1 MLGTARPLGRDCM
14 DFNRLL
20 DARGKGAPV
29 EPRELWASLPD
40 KASGYGYLRDVQ
52 GQVLSAWHAR
62 RGEQD
67 LVIKVNTGG
76 GKTIDGLLVLQSYL
90 NEGHGPA
97 LYVAPDKYLVEQVRD
112 EARRLGIVTVG
123 DPDNP
128 RYLAGDAIA
137 VVNASKLVNGKTV
150 FSANRPS
157 RPPVPIGSVVIDDAH
172 AAIATT
178 REQLSV
184 SVPAEHPAYGEMLE
198 LFKAD
203 LEQQSP
209 NELLDVRDGAHA
221 ALARVPFWA
230 WRAKADRARELLH
243 THRATGPFEFAWPAV
258 RQVLPCSRAVF
269 TGSALTITPFCPP
282 IRHITGFAEAQH
294 RIYLTATLADDS
306 VLVTDFGADPASVRN
321 PITPQTAG
329 DIGERM
335 IIAPQELNP
344 SIDADSVRDAVAAL
358 APERN
363 VVVLVPSARAAAAWR
378 QYTNKIVSSSDGVA
392 ATVEE
397 LRVGHVGLVVLINR
411 YDGIDLPGDACR
423 VLVLDGLPEVVT
435 GDERV
440 EAQVLRQAGT
450 DDRQV
455 QRIEQGMG
463 RGVRSNEDHCVV
475 FLIGSRLAQL
485 VADPRSFVRF
495 SPATRAQLDLA
506 RDVARDLRDRPLDD
520 IMAVAQQALDRD
532 PAWVR
537 FARLALSSIPAPAGM
552 VSDFA
557 VARRL
562 AFEAATDG
570 DHRRAADLVSAAASS
585 LEGNR
590 AIGWALEQKA
600 AYLDAADPAAAQDIL
615 AVARS
620 KNQMVLRPLTGLTA
634 YKRLSAAG
642 DQAQRAAAH
651 LAKRYSTGS
660 ELRLAAQ
667 TIADDL
673 AFDPD
678 RTDEAEEAL
687 RRLADHLGLAGQRPE
702 REIGS
707 GPDVLW
713 ALGGLDFWVI
723 EAKTGAISDV
733 VHKRDAAQLGH
744 SMDWFRSRYDQ
755 TTHVT
760 PVMVHRARRMARD
773 ATASPGMRVLNED
786 GLGRLRVAF
795 LAYAAGLASSRWD
808 TPVAVAG
815 QLAGQTLRATELVS
829 YLRATQ
835 PSR

>member
-1 MLGTARPLGRDCM
+1 M
-14 DFNRLL
+14 DFTRLL
-20 DARGKGAPV
+20 NARGKGAPI

-52 GQVLSAWHAR
+52 GQVLSAWHDR
-62 RGEQD
+62 RGERD

-76 GKTIDGLLVLQSYL
+76 GKTIDGLLILQSYL

-97 LYVAPDKYLVEQVRD
+97 LYVAPDKYLAEQVGD
-112 EARRLGIVTVG
+112 EAARLGIVTVE
-123 DPDNP
+123 DPDSP
-128 RYLAGDAIA
+128 RYLSGEAIA
-137 VVNASKLVNGKTV
+137 IVNASKLVNGKTV

-178 REQLSV
+178 RERLSV
-184 SVPAEHPAYGEMLE
+184 SVPTEHPAYDEMLE
-198 LFKAD
+198 LFKEE

-209 NELLDVRDGAHA
+209 NELLDVRDGTHA

-230 WRAKADRARELLH
+230 WRAKADRTRELLH
-243 THRATGPFEFAWPAV
+243 AHRASEPFEFSWPAV
-258 RQVLPCSRAVF
+258 REVLPFSRAVF

-321 PITPQTAG
+321 PITPLTAG

-344 SIDADSVRDAVAAL
+344 SISADSVRDAVAAL
-358 APERN
+358 AAKLN
-363 VVVLVPSARAAAAWR
+363 IVVLVPSARAANVWR
-378 QYTNKIVSSSDGVA
+378 GHANKIVSSSDGVA
-392 ATVEE
+392 STVMD
-397 LRVGHVGLVVLINR
+397 LRNGHVGLVVFINR
-411 YDGIDLPGDACR
+411 YDGIDLPGEACR
-423 VLVLDGLPEVVT
+423 VLVLDGLPEVAT

-475 FLIGSRLAQL
+475 FLVGSRLAQL

-506 RDVARDLRDRPLDD
+506 RDVASDLRDRPLDD

-532 PAWVR
+532 TAWVK
-537 FARLALSSIPAPAGM
+537 FARLALASIAAPAGM

-557 VARRL
+557 VARRR

-570 DHRRAADLVSAAASS
+570 DHRRAADLIGAAAGSM
-585 LEGNR
+585 EGDR
-590 AIGWALEQKA
+590 AVGWALEQKA
-600 AYLDAADPAAAQDIL
+600 AYLDAVDPAAAQDIL
-615 AVARS
+615 AVART
-620 KNQMVLRPLTGLTA
+620 KNQMVLRPLTGLAA

-642 DQAQRAAAH
+642 DQAQRAADH
-651 LAKRYSTGS
+651 LAACYSTGS

-667 TIADDL
+667 TIADGL

-678 RTDEAEEAL
+678 RTEEAEEAF
-687 RRLADHLGLAGQRPE
+687 RRLADHIGLAGQRPE

-713 ALGGLDFWVI
+713 ALGGLNFWVI

-733 VHKRDAAQLGH
+733 IHKRDAAQLGH
-744 SMDWFRSRYDQ
+744 SMAWFRGRYDQ
-755 TTHVT
+755 TARAT

-773 ATASPGMRVLNED
+773 ATASPGTRVLDED
-786 GLGRLRVAF
+786 GLRQMRVAF

-808 TPVAVAG
+808 TPGVVAD
-815 QLAGQTLRATELVS
+815 QLAGHTLRAAELVS
-829 YLRATQ
+829 YLRGTQ